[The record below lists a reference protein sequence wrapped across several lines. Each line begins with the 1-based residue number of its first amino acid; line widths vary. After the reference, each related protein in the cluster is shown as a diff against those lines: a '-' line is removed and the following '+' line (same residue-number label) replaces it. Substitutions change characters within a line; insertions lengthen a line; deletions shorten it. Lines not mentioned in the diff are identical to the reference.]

1 MIMEKVDAME
11 AQIQQLHAVNPYN
24 IEPKMFPNQ
33 NLVALRTRLHPSR
46 SVELPIFLKSMSL

>member
-1 MIMEKVDAME
+1 MEKVDAME
-11 AQIQQLHAVNPYN
+11 AQIQQLHAVNPCN

-33 NLVALRTRLHPSR
+33 NLVALRTRLHPLR